1 MLIIDS
7 VYVLFV
13 NQHLPTSFSF
23 CGNKSKSSG
32 SPYGSSGW
40 ITSCW
45 RPGEKKK
52 QARATV
58 AKMKPA
64 CHLKHLAFDWLYI
77 QYIFRLF
84 VWARRSFAPVWPT
97 VLTYPEETSPK
108 THLFINAL
116 QSEDFWKRRKR
127 LRHLIGYQC
136 KCACSHQR
144 RNRFQSLLC
153 ILVDGQRPRKKSLFY
168 DYVQTGPKSHQF
180 NDRTQVNQS
189 TFQ

>member
-1 MLIIDS
+1 MRKHVKISRQWKSTLRVDIRCRVIFPCVNEIVAMYERPRVNVKVERGLTFTFTHDLRYIASILFTHVKFTWLRIHAKITWQWKSTLRHVTLTGPVYQFIWYQIWMLIIDS

-58 AKMKPA
+58 AKMKPI
-64 CHLKHLAFDWLYI
+64 CYLKHLAFDCLYI
-77 QYIFRLF
+77 
-84 VWARRSFAPVWPT
+84 
-97 VLTYPEETSPK
+97 
-108 THLFINAL
+108 
-116 QSEDFWKRRKR
+116 
-127 LRHLIGYQC
+127 
-136 KCACSHQR
+136 
-144 RNRFQSLLC
+144 
-153 ILVDGQRPRKKSLFY
+153 
-168 DYVQTGPKSHQF
+168 
-180 NDRTQVNQS
+180 
-189 TFQ
+189 